1 MRHFKSTVGT
11 GILAGAL
18 AAGMTIA
25 GATLVAAQSSNG
37 ARPSDRSAGAPPD
50 ARITM
55 PPVAAVAAISDQE
68 LKSFA
73 VAALEVKKINDSYRP
88 RYRSA
93 DTPAAKEQ
101 VQKEATDKMAAAVE
115 QKGLSVDKYNQIVR
129 VAQANPDV
137 AQQIDGYARAAK

>member
-1 MRHFKSTVGT
+1 MRQFKSTLGT
-11 GILAGAL
+11 GLLAGAL
-18 AAGMTIA
+18 AAGMSIA
-25 GATLVAAQSSNG
+25 GASLAVAQSNG
-37 ARPSDRSAGAPPD
+37 APRSAPPD

-55 PPVAAVAAISDQE
+55 PPAAAAAAISEQE

-88 RYRSA
+88 RYQSA

-101 VQKEATDKMAAAVE
+101 VQKEATEKMSSVVE
-115 QKGLSVDKYNQIVR
+115 EKGLSVDKYNQIVR

-137 AQQIDGYARAAK
+137 ARQIDDYARQAQ

>member
-1 MRHFKSTVGT
+1 MRQFKSTVGT
-11 GILAGAL
+11 GLLAGAL

-25 GATLVAAQSSNG
+25 GASLAVAQSNG
-37 ARPSDRSAGAPPD
+37 APRNAPLAKPAPP
-50 ARITM
+50 
-55 PPVAAVAAISDQE
+55 PAAAAAAISEQE

-101 VQKEATDKMAAAVE
+101 VQKEATEKMSSAVE
-115 QKGLSVDKYNQIVR
+115 EKGLSVDKYNQIVR

-137 AQQIDGYARAAK
+137 ARQIDDYARQAQ

>member
-1 MRHFKSTVGT
+1 MRQFRSTVGT
-11 GILAGAL
+11 GLLAGAL

-25 GATLVAAQSSNG
+25 GASLAAAQST
-37 ARPSDRSAGAPPD
+37 AAPAAKP
-50 ARITM
+50 T
-55 PPVAAVAAISDQE
+55 PPPAAAAAAITDQE

-101 VQKEATDKMAAAVE
+101 VQKEATEKMASAVE
-115 QKGLSVDKYNQIVR
+115 EKGLSVDKYNQIVR

-137 AQQIDGYARAAK
+137 ARQIDDYARQAE